1 MTTGLLITTA
11 GQAAIAADL
20 AGGADLVLSHV
31 AFGDS
36 NGIPY
41 APNEAQVALVN
52 EKYRATIASVA
63 VVAGAIV
70 VDAVIPA
77 DTPDGS
83 ARPSHGFSIAEA
95 GLYSAAGTLIGVARM
110 SNGYKPPPSS
120 GQAAIATYRFKL
132 PVANPS
138 AISVVIDPQAQL
150 QLGRNV
156 RPFWMTVDGV
166 LNAPPGG
173 PAVGATYVIGAAPTG
188 AWAGFANRLAQ
199 WVGVW
204 TLATVPEGHIVD
216 DLSKAENDAARFL
229 KRTAAGWASAAGT
242 ETAYGFMRFASALDM
257 LVGSAGAAVGA
268 DKIASA
274 FFKLPIHA
282 EVKTADRRFSI
293 AAAGGN
299 VVITAATVLWRG
311 WNEFDLTAI
320 TAPNR
325 TFATAA
331 SKTYHLR
338 WDAPGTG
345 QATPAA
351 TYPNGRFTLW
361 DLANATYNPTAL
373 ASGNVAFD
381 TTYDSLLVAI
391 VTTNG
396 ANVATVTALANSSRL
411 AVSHATSIGNG
422 TSLTSNYNASYTGT
436 IALNWGR
443 SPTEHSAGG
452 AMDHSGGTDLEYANL
467 VSVGAADRFAITAT
481 VVCNWNEGMASP
493 AILSGRVWVSALAA

>member
-36 NGIPY
+36 NGVPY

-52 EKYRATIASVA
+52 ERYRATIASVA

-95 GLYSAAGTLIGVARM
+95 GLYSAAGTLIGLARM

-138 AISVVIDPQAQL
+138 AITVVIDPQAQV

-166 LNAPPGG
+166 LNAPPSA
-173 PAVGATYVIGAAPTG
+173 PVVGATYVIGAAPTG

-204 TLATVPEGHIVD
+204 ALASVPEGHLVSD
-216 DLSKAENDAARFL
+216 PSTARYL
-229 KRTAAGWASAAGT
+229 KRTAAGWESAANTETEYGFSRLATAADIAAGT
-242 ETAYGFMRFASALDM
+242 SGVS
-257 LVGSAGAAVGA
+257 VGA
-268 DKIASA
+268 DKLRSGVS
-274 FFKLPIHA
+274 KLPIHA

-299 VVITAATVLWRG
+299 VVITGAMVLWRG

-361 DLANATYNPTAL
+361 DLANPTAL

-381 TTYDSLLVAI
+381 TTYDSLLIAV

-411 AVSHATSIGNG
+411 SISHATSIGNG
-422 TSLTSNYNASYTGT
+422 SSLSGNYGSSYTGT
-436 IALNWGR
+436 IQLNWGR

-467 VSVGAADRFAITAT
+467 VSVGTADRFGITAT
-481 VVCNWNEGMASP
+481 VVCNWNESMVSP